1 MGSILLNP
9 CQPFFSHTIFAP
21 LKKHKVHHHVSAS
34 ASRNNFKCNNISRT
48 SSFNYRS
55 SASVPLHELP
65 SASFDEYIEDKGR
78 VIRSIFS
85 AKTASQQ
92 LNETKVEFPDLNTNY
107 IPPSFN
113 INAKGALYL
122 EKKGM
127 HNWMRNHLDI
137 NINLAF
143 PSLLAWVPDLVL
155 QNILQSVLKGYVDDV
170 NNGFAVR
177 LLGDYNSFKRNK
189 SKSLK

>member
-21 LKKHKVHHHVSAS
+21 LKKLHHHVSAS

-85 AKTASQQ
+85 EKTASQQ
-92 LNETKVEFPDLNTNY
+92 LNEEEWRVKMTPMEVLFLKCHPVIHIIAKCKSEVHEYPPQVPHHVTKF
-107 IPPSFN
+107 
-113 INAKGALYL
+113 L
-122 EKKGM
+122 EVQIVSIT
-127 HNWMRNHLDI
+127 HQHI
-137 NINLAF
+137 
-143 PSLLAWVPDLVL
+143 
-155 QNILQSVLKGYVDDV
+155 
-170 NNGFAVR
+170 
-177 LLGDYNSFKRNK
+177 
-189 SKSLK
+189 